1 MLFFT
6 IHYTLCHTM
15 PLFAAKPKSTHVQK
29 TLYELK
35 DADEIR
41 HLAIGAGARVVD
53 LVNAKTG
60 AVHDTVPT
68 IMYAIK
74 TSTTRKTSVWG
85 MVANVAGSY
94 LMLES
99 IVLSAKMALPETFSR
114 DTRVSSPAILRHL
127 RNEPKEVR
135 DLVKQMAPTCVD
147 SLRYFWRRG
156 EFVERH
162 IVRIR
167 ANLDH
172 RRKTETIHLPDI
184 VYRSPESTTL
194 LQTVLA
200 LVLLTRPTRVP
211 FQRRLPSNLTAALVT
226 MNQQSALDDR
236 AFVEVTALADATPGS
251 HPPPLD
257 YALTKDCL
265 ASKYPSLHRLF
276 CDFVPPK
283 RSASSSKKVS
293 VPPLSPANHPTLC
306 ALRAALLRQRTVPV
320 RPIHLFRTNSLPRE
334 SVAEI
339 ALAIAMHWRYRDM
352 PYHAYRG
359 ALRLASRAGAL
370 TASVARGVAS
380 SLATTKSSATKRRS
394 KSSAATTKPTVTK
407 PATTKPTVTKRRVK
421 PSATT
426 KPSETKPRA
435 TRRKAR

>member
-1 MLFFT
+1 
-6 IHYTLCHTM
+6 M
-15 PLFAAKPKSTHVQK
+15 PFFAATPKSTHVQK

-68 IMYAIK
+68 MMYAIK

-94 LMLES
+94 LMLEN
-99 IVLSAKMALPETFSR
+99 IVLSAKMASPETFSR
-114 DTRVSSPAILRHL
+114 DTHVSSPAILRHL
-127 RNEPKEVR
+127 RNEPKEVK
-135 DLVKQMAPTCVD
+135 DLVKRMAPTCVD

-162 IVRIR
+162 TVRIT
-167 ANLDH
+167 ADLDD
-172 RRKTETIHLPDI
+172 RRKTETIRLPDI
-184 VYRSPESTTL
+184 VYRSPETTTL

-211 FQRRLPSNLTAALVT
+211 FQRRLPSNLSAALVT

-236 AFVEVTALADATPGS
+236 AFVEVTALADAASGA

-257 YALTKDCL
+257 YALTKGCL
-265 ASKYPSLHRLF
+265 ASMYPSLHRLF
-276 CDFVPPK
+276 RDFVPPK
-283 RSASSSKKVS
+283 RRASSSKKAS
-293 VPPLSPANHPTLC
+293 APPPSAANHPTLC

-339 ALAIAMHWRYRDM
+339 ALAIAMHWRYREL

-380 SLATTKSSATKRRS
+380 SLATAKPSSTKRRAKPAAAITAKPSATKRRA
-394 KSSAATTKPTVTK
+394 KPAAAATAKPS
-407 PATTKPTVTKRRVK
+407 ATKRRAKPSATK

-426 KPSETKPRA
+426 KPAATKRRA
-435 TRRKAR
+435 TRRKTR

>member
-1 MLFFT
+1 
-6 IHYTLCHTM
+6 M
-15 PLFAAKPKSTHVQK
+15 PFFAAKPKSTHVQK

-68 IMYAIK
+68 MMYAIK

-85 MVANVAGSY
+85 IVANVAGSY

-99 IVLSAKMALPETFSR
+99 VALSAKMASPETFSR
-114 DTRVSSPAILRHL
+114 DTHVSSPAILRHL
-127 RNEPKEVR
+127 RNEPKEVK
-135 DLVKQMAPTCVD
+135 DLVKRMAPTCVD
-147 SLRYFWRRG
+147 SLRYFWHSG

-162 IVRIR
+162 TVRIT
-167 ANLDH
+167 ADLDD
-172 RRKTETIHLPDI
+172 RRKTETIRLPDI
-184 VYRSPESTTL
+184 VYRSPETTTL

-211 FQRRLPSNLTAALVT
+211 FQRRLPANLSAALVT

-236 AFVEVTALADATPGS
+236 AFVEVTALADAASGS

-257 YALTKDCL
+257 YALTKGCL
-265 ASKYPSLHRLF
+265 ASMYPSLHRLF
-276 CDFVPPK
+276 RDFVPPK
-283 RSASSSKKVS
+283 RRASSSKKAS
-293 VPPLSPANHPTLC
+293 APPPSAANHPTLC
-306 ALRAALLRQRTVPV
+306 ALRAALLRQRTVSV

-339 ALAIAMHWRYRDM
+339 ALAIAMHWRYREL
-352 PYHAYRG
+352 PYYAYRG
-359 ALRLASRAGAL
+359 ALRLVGRMRSGAK
-370 TASVARGVAS
+370 TAKKQQATEPTSSSTSSSSSSKGSSTRRTTSAS
-380 SLATTKSSATKRRS
+380 SSSSRR
-394 KSSAATTKPTVTK
+394 
-407 PATTKPTVTKRRVK
+407 RRRPV
-421 PSATT
+421 AVRT
-426 KPSETKPRA
+426 RR
-435 TRRKAR
+435 TRRKA

>member
-1 MLFFT
+1 
-6 IHYTLCHTM
+6 M
-15 PLFAAKPKSTHVQK
+15 PFFAAKPKSTHVQK

-68 IMYAIK
+68 MMYAIK

-99 IVLSAKMALPETFSR
+99 IVLSAKMASPETFSR
-114 DTRVSSPAILRHL
+114 DTHVSSPTILRYL
-127 RNEPKEVR
+127 RNEPKEVK
-135 DLVKQMAPTCVD
+135 DLVTQMAPTCVD

-162 IVRIR
+162 TVRIT
-167 ANLDH
+167 ADLDD
-172 RRKTETIHLPDI
+172 RRKTETIRLPDI
-184 VYRSPESTTL
+184 VYRSPETTTL

-211 FQRRLPSNLTAALVT
+211 FQRRLPANLSAALVT

-236 AFVEVTALADATPGS
+236 AFVEVTALADAAPGA

-257 YALTKDCL
+257 YALTKGCL
-265 ASKYPSLHRLF
+265 ASMYPSLHRLF
-276 CDFVPPK
+276 RDFVPPK
-283 RSASSSKKVS
+283 QRASSSKKAS
-293 VPPLSPANHPTLC
+293 APPPSAANHPTLC

-339 ALAIAMHWRYRDM
+339 ALAISMHWRYREL
-352 PYHAYRG
+352 PYYAYRG
-359 ALRLASRAGAL
+359 ALRLVGRMRAGTK
-370 TASVARGVAS
+370 TAKTQPATRGAS
-380 SLATTKSSATKRRS
+380 SSTSSSSSSAGSSSTRRTTTT
-394 KSSAATTKPTVTK
+394 SSSSS
-407 PATTKPTVTKRRVK
+407 RRRPV
-421 PSATT
+421 AVRTRRT
-426 KPSETKPRA
+426 RR
-435 TRRKAR
+435 TRRKA